1 MIQVCASL
9 AASLAAPVSFFT
21 EARLSMYH
29 AASTAATTISGM

>member
-1 MIQVCASL
+1 MIQVWASR

-21 EARLSMYH
+21 EDRLSMKS